1 MITIL
6 TKDFEEENFSL
17 HQEAKMAIGADFV
30 KITPKA
36 CEEVK
41 KLVSAEGNPDI
52 GLRLGVKGGGCS
64 GLSYDLK
71 FTPAEKG
78 DTVLD
83 FDGFNVFMDAKSMI
97 YLKNMQLDYNDGLQ
111 GKGFVF
117 SNPNA
122 TSTCGCGESFS
133 IA

>member
-1 MITIL
+1 M
-6 TKDFEEENFSL
+6 SV
-17 HQEAKMAIGADFV
+17 ASDFV

-36 CEEVK
+36 SEEVK
-41 KLVSAEGNPDI
+41 KLIAAENNPEI

-64 GLSYDLK
+64 GLSYDLQ
-71 FTPAEKG
+71 FTPREEG
-78 DTVLD
+78 DTIVETD
-83 FDGFNVFMDAKSMI
+83 EFKVFMDAKSMI
-97 YLKNMQLDYNDGLQ
+97 YLKGMQLDFQGGLQ

-133 IA
+133 LT

>member
-1 MITIL
+1 VLSNIS
-6 TKDFEEENFSL
+6 KKSL
-17 HQEAKMAIGADFV
+17 LRKNYGGEFMAVDIDFV

-36 CEEVK
+36 NEEVI
-41 KLVSAEGNPDI
+41 KLVNAENNPDI

-71 FTPAEKG
+71 FTPQESG
-78 DTVLD
+78 DTIISHEA
-83 FDGFNVFMDAKSMI
+83 FNVFMDAKSMI
-97 YLKNMQLDYNDGLQ
+97 YLKGMQLDFQGGLQ

-117 SNPNA
+117 VNPNA

-133 IA
+133 IT